1 MDKIKQARIVGIP
14 RQGVL
19 KPAHAATR
27 LRDQHFQLGDRVIT
41 VAETGSVPLSAKG
54 VVVGIQSQF
63 VDVVFDVQF
72 MGGTTLGGRSVVF
85 PPLRTTS
92 DRLLMSLSRTDA
104 PTTAALLSRTGRSST
119 CRISSTQRVPA
130 RRRSRFLR
138 ATRPHRPGRTRT
150 PSSAMVLSVVPRF
163 FRRAAC
169 PLAASTRRRREASV
183 AACEC
188 LLSAHGSLSFLTFF
202 DPARAG
208 TGMSK

>member
-72 MGGTTLGGRSVVF
+72 MGGTTLGGRSVIF
-85 PPLRTTS
+85 PCRERRAIVCLCLVIMQVLQLPRRY
-92 DRLLMSLSRTDA
+92 RLALGGPQLVEPAVRDGCRR
-104 PTTAALLSRTGRSST
+104 TAAADSPGQQDLVVARAEQERQIPPWSSWWSCDPSGARPARWWLPPFVAERSRPWRHVST
-119 CRISSTQRVPA
+119 CS
-130 RRRSRFLR
+130 RRN
-138 ATRPHRPGRTRT
+138 G
-150 PSSAMVLSVVPRF
+150 SALF
-163 FRRAAC
+163 
-169 PLAASTRRRREASV
+169 
-183 AACEC
+183 
-188 LLSAHGSLSFLTFF
+188 
-202 DPARAG
+202 
-208 TGMSK
+208 